1 MTVGTA
7 HIFAVFIQRKRYKV
21 EKLLVFLHIRFCQLI
36 AGGKVCFHTLTDLRH
51 NDLGISNGLRPVV
64 QANSQMIEIPVN
76 AERNQNVF
84 ADIRQSK
91 GECLVK

>member
-51 NDLGISNGLRPVV
+51 NDLGISNIKLPRKLL
-64 QANSQMIEIPVN
+64 EN
-76 AERNQNVF
+76 AQGSITVSVEEDL
-84 ADIRQSK
+84 A
-91 GECLVK
+91 

>member
-1 MTVGTA
+1 MG
-7 HIFAVFIQRKRYKV
+7 
-21 EKLLVFLHIRFCQLI
+21 
-36 AGGKVCFHTLTDLRH
+36 
-51 NDLGISNGLRPVV
+51 
-64 QANSQMIEIPVN
+64 QMIEIPVN